1 MSKLSSKQE
10 SLSSL
15 CRRAVEADID
25 VAALRRDVAKD
36 CRRPDGTVDSRT
48 ASARLRSMLATKL
61 WLHQHKGDVLT
72 IPTNQVK
79 ALSGG
84 LAMINTPTQPPLKVW
99 VCGAQC
105 TGKSKLVAHI
115 AKTYQLPV
123 LDEVARIEIAKMGA
137 TSFDALRT
145 DLDAV
150 TRFQRNVFTQQ
161 LQMGVGLDRFVSDRA
176 FDNLAYCAE
185 SARFGTVAD
194 LWESPECRRY
204 IESIAQ
210 AVNNGDGVVFFV
222 RPGVAAEQ
230 DGTRAR
236 GDLDNGSI
244 DRIDGMIKLLLGLGR
259 VQPVDVRGVL
269 FQERATLVDSVLR
282 RMRGFEKKG

>member
-1 MSKLSSKQE
+1 MAKQE
-10 SLSSL
+10 PLSSL
-15 CRRAVEADID
+15 CRRAVEAGID
-25 VAALRRDVAKD
+25 VTALRQTIAAD
-36 CRRPDGTVDSRT
+36 CRRPDGTVNSAA
-48 ASARLRSMLATKL
+48 ASAKLRDALATEIHHREM
-61 WLHQHKGDVLT
+61 WPH
-72 IPTNQVK
+72 NQPAK
-79 ALSGG
+79 PL
-84 LAMINTPTQPPLKVW
+84 PPLKVW

-137 TSFDALRT
+137 ISFDALRT

-150 TRFQRNVFTQQ
+150 TRFQRNVFAQQ

-194 LWESPECRRY
+194 LWESPECRAY
-204 IESIAQ
+204 VSGIAR
-210 AVNNGDGVVFFV
+210 AVDNGDGVVFFV

-236 GDLDNGSI
+236 GDLDGGGI

-282 RMRGFEKKG
+282 RMRGYTKE

>member
-1 MSKLSSKQE
+1 MPKLSPNEWRGKQE
-10 SLSSL
+10 PLSSL
-15 CRRAVEADID
+15 CRRAVEAGID

-36 CRRPDGTVDSRT
+36 CRRPDGTVNSKA
-48 ASARLRSMLATKL
+48 ASAKLRDMLVTKL
-61 WLHQHKGDVLT
+61 WVTKLSFTPGIATK
-72 IPTNQVK
+72 PNQ
-79 ALSGG
+79 S
-84 LAMINTPTQPPLKVW
+84 NHPLKVW

-194 LWESPECRRY
+194 LWDSPECRWY
-204 IESIAQ
+204 VESIAQ
-210 AVNNGDGVVFFV
+210 AVNSGDGVVFFV

-236 GDLDNGSI
+236 GDLDGGGI

-282 RMRGFEKKG
+282 RMRGFDGKGAQ